1 MSIIGTI
8 VSHDESLHTGLVMPD
23 GGPHAIPFTEG
34 DVLNWD
40 RQTTLLG
47 QKVRFGVVQ
56 TAHGHV
62 AIHIVILQQTTRK
75 KILVSNGAIASLVA
89 PLLVGA
95 ATFCLSRFLDWPLA
109 IAYLITVNFIAFVTA
124 VLVATTPR
132 SARAR
137 LPEAVTILVAF
148 CGGAPAV
155 LIATYLIPSRLR
167 SEPIVVLLFALV
179 VIQVIAIKRYHPE
192 VYRAET
198 WRAVSRNVP

>member
-1 MSIIGTI
+1 
-8 VSHDESLHTGLVMPD
+8 MPD

-47 QKVRFGVVQ
+47 QKVRFGIVQ

-62 AIHIVILQQTTRK
+62 AIHIVILEQKTRK
-75 KILVSNGAIASLVA
+75 KVFVSNGLVASLVA
-89 PLLVGA
+89 PFLVGA
-95 ATFCLSRFLDWPLA
+95 TTFCLTRFLDWPLV
-109 IAYLITVNFIAFVTA
+109 IAYLISVNFIAFITA
-124 VLVATTPR
+124 VLVATMPR
-132 SARAR
+132 SHRAR
-137 LPEAVTILVAF
+137 LPETVTILMAF
-148 CGGAPAV
+148 CGAAPAV

-167 SEPIVVLLFALV
+167 SEPIVVLLFALI

-192 VYRAET
+192 IYRAET